1 MKEIFKKCD
10 ISSIVMTTIYKI
22 TIFACWYL
30 FAFMFLNFIRDGIT
44 DTKLVFLTLSIIII
58 YVIRSI
64 LKTMYKGISSSSY
77 HNIKHNIEMYYFSK
91 FENLEYKTVEEM
103 DRNLVADKILRV
115 SYNITKIISD
125 IGEYIIPCLI
135 GLLILFIK
143 LLDINVVL
151 GLVSMFIL
159 IIVIMTSYN
168 NSVVADNVNN
178 YNDMLKDFINKMLT
192 IKKLNVFNYC
202 YRVLDANNESDI
214 CILKSSESND
224 NTLTNKVFVITALI
238 LASTFI
244 FINATVDRL
253 GVILFILVIMVKL
266 IDLLGQ
272 INPFIKNVKEALNNY
287 NELNSYFNNERE
299 LNYISSFKS
308 IKVSNASITYG
319 NDTFS
324 LKIPEFELGIKDHID
339 IMGKAGQGKSTILNI
354 LSGLFSMDEGSIF
367 VDGKLTK
374 KFLNSYY
381 ATPKTEMLNM
391 SLRDNLLM
399 GSNKTDESIM
409 DLINEIEL
417 TSWYNS
423 LSDGLDT
430 IMNDSIDNTIRQ
442 KINIIRGILMDRE
455 VFFLDNPTYEVDMD
469 TEKKVAS
476 MIKKYLKDKT
486 YIIVSNRPVI
496 TTICKKHYFIKD
508 HTLKNKEPLL

>member
-1 MKEIFKKCD
+1 MKEILKKCD
-10 ISSIVMTTIYKI
+10 ISSVVMTTLYKI
-22 TIFACWYL
+22 TIYACWYL

-44 DTKLVFLTLSIIII
+44 DTKLVFLLLSIVVI
-58 YVIRSI
+58 YIIRSI
-64 LKTMYKGISSSSY
+64 LKTMYKSIASSSY
-77 HNIKHNIEMYYFSK
+77 HNVKHNIEMYYFSK

-103 DRNLVADKILRV
+103 NRELIADKILRV

-125 IGEYIIPCLI
+125 IGEYIIPCFI

-151 GLVSMFIL
+151 GLVVMFIL

-168 NSVVADNVNN
+168 NSVVTNNINN
-178 YNDMLKDFINKMLT
+178 YNDLLKDFINKMLT
-192 IKKLNVFNYC
+192 IKKLNVFNFC
-202 YRVLDANNESDI
+202 YRLLDANDESDI
-214 CILKSSESND
+214 CFLKSTEND
-224 NTLTNKVFVITALI
+224 NALTNKIFVITILI

-266 IDLLGQ
+266 IDLLGT
-272 INPFIKNVKEALNNY
+272 INPFIKNVKESLNNF

-299 LNYISSFKS
+299 LNYISNFKS
-308 IKVSNASITYG
+308 IKVSNAAITYG
-319 NDTFS
+319 NPNFS
-324 LKIPEFELGIKDHID
+324 LNIPEFELGIKDHID

-354 LSGLFSMDEGSIF
+354 LSGLFSIDEGSIF
-367 VDGKLTK
+367 VDGKITK
-374 KFLNSYY
+374 KYLNSYY
-381 ATPKTEMLNM
+381 STPNTEMFNI

-399 GSNKTDESIM
+399 GSGKTDEEIM
-409 DLINEIEL
+409 NLINEIDL
-417 TSWYNS
+417 TVWYNS

-430 IMNDSIDNTIRQ
+430 IMNDQIDIVTRQ
-442 KINIIRGILMDRE
+442 KINLIRGLLMDRE
-455 VFFLDNPTYEVDMD
+455 VLFLDNPTYEVDME

-476 MIKKYLKDKT
+476 MIKKHLKDKT